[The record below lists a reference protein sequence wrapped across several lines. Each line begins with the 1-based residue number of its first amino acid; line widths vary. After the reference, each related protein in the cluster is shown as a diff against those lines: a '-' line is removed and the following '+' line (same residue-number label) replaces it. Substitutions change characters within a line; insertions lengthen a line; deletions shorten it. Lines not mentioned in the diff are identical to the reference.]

1 MKLVM
6 IHGRGQA
13 GQDPE
18 QLKQAWLAALRHGCD
33 RAQVQLPADTVVE
46 FPYYGDLLASLVAQ
60 VGAPLG
66 QEFRAKGAVPVPNE
80 ALQGEILLEIAAR
93 AGVRDSDIRLE
104 AGPVPIQKGPANWE
118 WVQAIIRAL
127 DHIPGLNS
135 RLIDAFTR
143 DVYVYL
149 TYTGVRAQID
159 KVIADALGEGPCV
172 VLAHSLGTV
181 VAYNVLRTR
190 AATPR
195 YPKLVTVGSPLGIR
209 AIKQQLATPLIS
221 PPCIGQWFNAYDD
234 RDVVALVPLDAQTF
248 NITPPIENKSDVL
261 NFTENRHGVEG
272 YLTDPV
278 VAQRVVQGLQNLQ
291 PG

>member
-1 MKLVM
+1 M

-33 RAQVQLPADTVVE
+33 RGQVQLPADTVVE

-66 QEFRAKGAVPVPNE
+66 RELRAKGAVPTPNE
-80 ALQGEILLEIAAR
+80 ALQGEILMEIAAR
-93 AGVRDSDIRLE
+93 AGLRDSDIRLE
-104 AGPVPIQKGPANWE
+104 AGNLPIQKGPANWE
-118 WVQAIIRAL
+118 WVQAIIRGL

-135 RLIDAFTR
+135 RLIEAFTR

-149 TYTGVRAQID
+149 TYASVRDQID
-159 KVIADALGEGPCV
+159 QVVAAALGNDPCV
-172 VLAHSLGTV
+172 VVAHSLGSV

-190 AATPR
+190 LATPR
-195 YPKLVTVGSPLGIR
+195 YPQLVTVGSPLGIR
-209 AIKQQLATPLIS
+209 AIKQQLATPLVS

-234 RDVVALVPLDAQTF
+234 RDVVALVPLDAERF
-248 NITPPIENKSDVL
+248 NVTPPIENKGDVL
-261 NFTENRHGVEG
+261 NFTENRHGIEG
-272 YLTDPV
+272 YLADPV
-278 VAQRVVQGLQNLQ
+278 VAQRIVLGLQ
-291 PG
+291 GG

>member
-13 GQDPE
+13 GQNPE
-18 QLKQAWLAALRHGCD
+18 QLKQEWLTALRHGCA
-33 RAQVQLPADTVVE
+33 RGQVQLPADTVVE
-46 FPYYGDLLASLVAQ
+46 FPYYGDVLAGLVAQ

-66 QEFRAKGAVPVPNE
+66 QGFLAKGPISAPNE

-93 AGVRDSDIRLE
+93 AGLSESDIRLE
-104 AGPVPIQKGPANWE
+104 TGNQPIQKGPANWE

-135 RLIDAFTR
+135 RLIEAFTR

-149 TYTGVRAQID
+149 TYASVRAQID
-159 KVIADALGEGPCV
+159 KVIVDALGDEPCV
-172 VLAHSLGTV
+172 VVAHSLGSV

-190 AATPR
+190 AAMPQ
-195 YPKLVTVGSPLGIR
+195 YPQLITLGSPLGIR
-209 AIKQQLATPLIS
+209 AIKQQLATPLVS

-234 RDVVALVPLDAQTF
+234 RDVVALVPLNAQTF
-248 NITPPIENKSDVL
+248 NVTPPIANKGDVL
-261 NFTENRHGVEG
+261 NFTDNRHGIEG

-278 VAQRVVQGLQNLQ
+278 VAQQVVRGLQAK
-291 PG
+291 